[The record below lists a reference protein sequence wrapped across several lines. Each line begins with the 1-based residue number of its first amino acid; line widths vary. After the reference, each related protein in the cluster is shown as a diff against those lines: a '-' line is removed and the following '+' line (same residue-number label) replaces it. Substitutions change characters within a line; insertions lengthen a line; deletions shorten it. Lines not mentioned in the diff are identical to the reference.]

1 MSKVQRPLEEELDP
15 AEKYHQLQAV
25 HYQLEDDHFALQ
37 HRLKRTRRR
46 YRLLFLLL
54 IIAGIGTGG
63 YFWHGEL
70 ASFLPSVPGLEK
82 QSDKPKEPLVM
93 VKKQTLRNT
102 LSLTGKIEPL
112 GQIDVV
118 APLEGMVLEKN
129 FQYGDFVEKNTVLL
143 TIDISNEEVKYR
155 EAQAAYLEA
164 EDKLKSLKKW
174 EKSLEVVR
182 IRHDL
187 KKQEYS
193 LKTTQRDLKK
203 NKRLL
208 KKGIVPSSEVEQLE
222 EDYQNQQ
229 RDIAF
234 FQQQL
239 ALTLEKGSKDNVHI
253 AELKKKNSLL
263 KMKAL
268 AARIEKAQLI
278 SPIDGVILLPVS
290 RKEEAPFQIQPGSFV
305 KQDQVLFT
313 IANLQGFNIRAQ
325 VDENDILQLQVG
337 QDVTITGDA
346 FQDKLTLKGTVQYIS
361 FQADKQEPGRASS
374 FSARISV
381 VAPTDEQ
388 KKRLLLGMS
397 ADMEVLISE
406 KPNDIIIPFA
416 LVTLDDKKQA
426 WVTKVIEATGKK
438 EKVKV
443 KIGVTEANTVEILE
457 GLEVGDKIMRE
468 PLPPPMKQ

>member
-1 MSKVQRPLEEELDP
+1 MSNAQRSLGKETDLE
-15 AEKYHQLQAV
+15 EKYHQLKAN
-25 HYQLEDDHFALQ
+25 HYQLEDEHFALQ
-37 HRLKRTRRR
+37 HQLKRTRRR
-46 YRLLFLLL
+46 YRLLFFLLV
-54 IIAGIGTGG
+54 IIGIGISG
-63 YFWHGEL
+63 YFWRGEL
-70 ASFLPSVPGLEK
+70 APLLPGVPGLEE
-82 QSDKPKEPLVM
+82 QGGEPKEPLVT

-112 GQIDVV
+112 GQIEIV
-118 APLEGMVLEKN
+118 APLEGMVLDKN

-143 TIDISNEEVKYR
+143 TIDISNEEAKYR

-174 EKSLEVVR
+174 GKNLEVVT

-187 KKQEYS
+187 KKQQYS

-222 EDYQNQQ
+222 ESYQNQQ
-229 RDIAF
+229 REIVF
-234 FQQQL
+234 LQQKL
-239 ALTLEKGSKDNVHI
+239 ALTLEKGSKDNIHI

-263 KMKAL
+263 KMKAF
-268 AARIEKAQLI
+268 AARIAKAQLV

-290 RKEEAPFQIQPGSFV
+290 RKEEAPLELQPGSFV
-305 KQDQVLFT
+305 EQDQVLFT
-313 IANLQGFNIRAQ
+313 VADLQGFNIRSQ
-325 VDENDILQLQVG
+325 VDENDILQLQLG

-346 FQDKLTLKGTVQYIS
+346 FQDNLTLTGTVQYIS
-361 FQADKQEPGRASS
+361 FQADKLEYGKPSS

-381 VAPTDEQ
+381 ASPTDEQ

-406 KPNDIIIPFA
+406 KPIDFIIPFV
-416 LVTLDDKKQA
+416 LVTVDEKQQA

-457 GLEVGDKIMRE
+457 GLEVGDQIMRE
-468 PLPPPMKQ
+468 PLPPPL